1 MNQYKLIFSFLL
13 LLFSQSLG
21 FKIPI
26 QNSKRWIRSGTTTL
40 LNMKWTFSGE
50 AGSMKDLGAIGSEGE
65 YYFHPQKQAKLSGFD
80 NIGKQRIIA
89 LFPYN
94 NVIVPGSLEKL
105 NVFEMKYRQLLSD
118 TGESSFGISFYSQA
132 MQRVGL
138 VGTLVKVKSQKLF
151 EDGRVL
157 ALVQGTERYYIEE
170 VISERPYI
178 KARVRVFKDYNEYPK
193 LLQQKEQEVF
203 DDVRC
208 NFKYLEILYPTSNYT
223 LSSNILSHQPPEA
236 SIVGARSVKLF
247 DESLEIARSS
257 KFSFAVLDS
266 LRCEPQVKLAMMQEY
281 VTERRLGKLKTL
293 CERSTQYL
301 REELKKTGRY
311 SQSEIDRVREDVLR
325 QDPHSLMLPKES
337 LSKVP
342 ENFVNGQWLQQPTFF
357 D

>member
-1 MNQYKLIFSFLL
+1 
-13 LLFSQSLG
+13 
-21 FKIPI
+21 
-26 QNSKRWIRSGTTTL
+26 
-40 LNMKWTFSGE
+40 MKWTFSGE

-65 YYFHPQKQAKLSGFD
+65 YYFHPQKQAKLSGLD
-80 NIGKQRIIA
+80 NNVGKQKIIA

-118 TGESSFGISFYSQA
+118 TGENSFGISFYSQS

-138 VGTLVKVKSQKLF
+138 VGTLVKVKSQRLF

-178 KARVRVFKDYNEYPK
+178 KARVRIFKDYNESPK

-203 DDVRC
+203 DDVRS
-208 NFKYLEILYPTSNYT
+208 NFKYLEMLYPTSNYT
-223 LSSNILSHQPPEA
+223 LSSNILSHQPPEP

-301 REELKKTGRY
+301 KEELIKSGKY
-311 SQSEIDRVREDVLR
+311 SQSEIDRVREEILA
-325 QDPHSLMLPKES
+325 QDPHSLMLPKDQS

>member
-1 MNQYKLIFSFLL
+1 MYLQF
-13 LLFSQSLG
+13 
-21 FKIPI
+21 
-26 QNSKRWIRSGTTTL
+26 T
-40 LNMKWTFSGE
+40 
-50 AGSMKDLGAIGSEGE
+50 GE
-65 YYFHPQKQAKLSGFD
+65 YYFHPQKQAKLGGTY

-118 TGESSFGISFYSQA
+118 AGETSFGMSFYSQA

-157 ALVQGTERYYIEE
+157 ALVQGSERYYIEE

-178 KARVRVFKDYNEYPK
+178 KARVRIFKDYSESNI
-193 LLQQKEQEVF
+193 LLQQQEKEVF
-203 DDVRC
+203 NDVRC
-208 NFKYLEILYPTSNYT
+208 NFKYLEMLYPTSNYT
-223 LSSNILSHQPPEA
+223 LSSNILAHQPPVA
-236 SIVGARSVKLF
+236 DVAGRRSVKLF

-293 CERSTQYL
+293 CERSTKYL
-301 REELKKTGRY
+301 KEEILKSGRI
-311 SQSEIDRVREDVLR
+311 SQSEIDQVRDDIMA
-325 QDPHSLMLPKES
+325 QNPHALMLPKDS
-337 LSKVP
+337 LTKVP
-342 ENFVNGQWLQQPTFF
+342 ENFVNGQWKQQPTFF